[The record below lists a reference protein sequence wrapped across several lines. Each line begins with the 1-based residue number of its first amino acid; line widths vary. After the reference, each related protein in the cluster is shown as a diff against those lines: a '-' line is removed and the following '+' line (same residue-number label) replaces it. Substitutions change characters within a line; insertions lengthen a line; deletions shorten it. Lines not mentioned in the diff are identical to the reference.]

1 MKTDKQEES
10 WLDKI
15 FSLFSDSPKNKTDL
29 LKILKNTV
37 IDGLIDNESLKMI
50 EGVFKVSEVQVRE
63 IMIPRPHMIVID
75 ISDLIGDII
84 KKVATSGHSRFPV
97 IDDNRDEIIG
107 VLLAKD
113 LIKRSMKDD
122 NEDFDLYELL
132 RPAVF
137 VPESKRLNI
146 LLNEFK
152 SSRNHIAIVID
163 ENGGV
168 SGLVTIEDVLE
179 EIVGEIDDEHD
190 KKTESRILAQSHEKY
205 IVEALTTLEEFNNY
219 FLVNFEDDDIDTI
232 GGYLINQFERLPQ
245 KGETIKIK
253 NLSFKI
259 LSVDSRKISRIQIT
273 KCSKV

>member
-1 MKTDKQEES
+1 MKTDKQEEN

-15 FSLFSDSPKNKTDL
+15 FDLFSDSPKKKTDL
-29 LKILKNTV
+29 LKILKNAV
-37 IDGLIDNESLKMI
+37 INGLIDNESLKMI

-232 GGYLINQFERLPQ
+232 GGYLINQFERVPQ

-253 NLSFKI
+253 NLMFKI

-273 KCSKV
+273 KCSTV

>member
-1 MKTDKQEES
+1 MKTDKQEEN

-15 FSLFSDSPKNKTDL
+15 FGLFSDSPKKKTDL
-29 LKILKNTV
+29 LKILKNAV
-37 IDGLIDNESLKMI
+37 INGLIDNESLKMI

-84 KKVATSGHSRFPV
+84 KKVTTSGHSRFPV

-232 GGYLINQFERLPQ
+232 GGYLINQFERVPQ

-253 NLSFKI
+253 NLLFKI

-273 KCSKV
+273 KCNTV

>member
-1 MKTDKQEES
+1 MKTDKQEEN

-15 FSLFSDSPKNKTDL
+15 FGLFSDSPKKKMDL
-29 LKILKNTV
+29 LKILKNAV
-37 IDGLIDNESLKMI
+37 INGLIDNESLKMI

-84 KKVATSGHSRFPV
+84 KKVTTSGHSRFPV

-205 IVEALTTLEEFNNY
+205 IVEALATLEEFNNY

-232 GGYLINQFERLPQ
+232 GGYLINQFERVPQ
-245 KGETIKIK
+245 KGETIQIK
-253 NLSFKI
+253 NLLFKI

>member
-1 MKTDKQEES
+1 MKTDEQEEN

-15 FSLFSDSPKNKTDL
+15 FGLFSDSPKKKTDL
-29 LKILKNTV
+29 LKILKNAV
-37 IDGLIDNESLKMI
+37 INGLIDNESLKMI

-232 GGYLINQFERLPQ
+232 GGYLINQFERVPE

-253 NLSFKI
+253 NLLFKI

-273 KCSKV
+273 KCNTV

>member
-1 MKTDKQEES
+1 MKTDKQEEN

-15 FSLFSDSPKNKTDL
+15 FDLFSDSPKKKTDL
-29 LKILKNTV
+29 LKILKNAV
-37 IDGLIDNESLKMI
+37 INGLIDNESLKMI

-232 GGYLINQFERLPQ
+232 GGYLINQFERVPQ

-253 NLSFKI
+253 NLIFKI

-273 KCSKV
+273 KCSTV

>member
-1 MKTDKQEES
+1 MKTNKEEEN

-15 FSLFSDSPKNKTDL
+15 SAIFSDSPKKKTDL
-29 LKILKNTV
+29 LKILKSAV
-37 IDGLIDNESLKMI
+37 INGLIDNESLKMI

-84 KKVATSGHSRFPV
+84 KKVTTSGHSRFPV

-219 FLVNFEDDDIDTI
+219 FLVSFEDDDIDTI
-232 GGYLINQFERLPQ
+232 GGYLINQFERVPQ

-253 NLSFKI
+253 NLLFKI

-273 KCSKV
+273 KCSTV

>member
-1 MKTDKQEES
+1 MKTDKQEEN

-15 FSLFSDSPKNKTDL
+15 SAIFSYSPKKKTDL
-29 LKILKNTV
+29 LKILKNAV
-37 IDGLIDNESLKMI
+37 INGLIDNESLKMI

-84 KKVATSGHSRFPV
+84 KKVTTSGHSRFPV

-232 GGYLINQFERLPQ
+232 GGYLINQFERVPQ

-253 NLSFKI
+253 NLLFKI

-273 KCSKV
+273 KCSTV

>member
-1 MKTDKQEES
+1 MKTDKQEEN

-15 FSLFSDSPKNKTDL
+15 FDLFSDSPKKKTDL
-29 LKILKNTV
+29 LKILKSAV
-37 IDGLIDNESLKMI
+37 INGLIDNESLKMI

-84 KKVATSGHSRFPV
+84 KKVTTSGHSRFPV

-107 VLLAKD
+107 GLLAKD

-232 GGYLINQFERLPQ
+232 GGYLINQFERVPQ

-253 NLSFKI
+253 SLLFKI

-273 KCSKV
+273 KCSTV

>member
-1 MKTDKQEES
+1 MKTDKQEEN
-10 WLDKI
+10 WLRKI
-15 FSLFSDSPKNKTDL
+15 FNLFSDSPKKKKDL
-29 LKILKNTV
+29 LKILKNAV
-37 IDGLIDNESLKMI
+37 INGLIDNESLKMI

-219 FLVNFEDDDIDTI
+219 FLVNFQDDDIDTI
-232 GGYLINQFERLPQ
+232 GGYLINQFEKVPQ

-253 NLSFKI
+253 NLLFKI

-273 KCSKV
+273 KCSTV

>member
-1 MKTDKQEES
+1 MRTDKQEEN

-15 FSLFSDSPKNKTDL
+15 FSLFLDSPKKKTDL
-29 LKILKNTV
+29 LKILKNAV
-37 IDGLIDNESLKMI
+37 INGLIDNESLKMI
-50 EGVFKVSEVQVRE
+50 EGVFKVSEVKVRE

-84 KKVATSGHSRFPV
+84 KKVTISGHSRFPV

-219 FLVNFEDDDIDTI
+219 FLVNFKDDDIDTI

-245 KGETIKIK
+245 KGEAIKIK
-253 NLSFKI
+253 NLLFKI

-273 KCSKV
+273 KCSTV

>member
-1 MKTDKQEES
+1 MKTDKQEEN
-10 WLDKI
+10 WLGKI
-15 FSLFSDSPKNKTDL
+15 FSLFSDSPKKKKDL
-29 LKILKNTV
+29 LKILKNAV
-37 IDGLIDNESLKMI
+37 INGLIDNESLKMI

-219 FLVNFEDDDIDTI
+219 FLVNFKDDDIDTI
-232 GGYLINQFERLPQ
+232 GGYLINQFERVPQ

-253 NLSFKI
+253 NLLFKI

-273 KCSKV
+273 KCSMV

>member
-1 MKTDKQEES
+1 MKTDKQEEN

-15 FSLFSDSPKNKTDL
+15 FDLFSDSPKKKTDL
-29 LKILKNTV
+29 LKILKNAV
-37 IDGLIDNESLKMI
+37 INGLIDNESLKMI

-84 KKVATSGHSRFPV
+84 KKVTSSGHSRFPV

-205 IVEALTTLEEFNNY
+205 IVEALATLEEFNNY

-232 GGYLINQFERLPQ
+232 GGYLINQFERVPQ

-253 NLSFKI
+253 NLLFKI

>member
-1 MKTDKQEES
+1 MKTDKQEEN

-15 FSLFSDSPKNKTDL
+15 FDLFSDSPKKKTDL
-29 LKILKNTV
+29 LKILKSAV
-37 IDGLIDNESLKMI
+37 INGLIDNESLKMI

-84 KKVATSGHSRFPV
+84 KKVTSSGHSRFPV

-232 GGYLINQFERLPQ
+232 GGYLINQFERVPQ

-253 NLSFKI
+253 NLLFKI

-273 KCSKV
+273 KCSTV

>member
-1 MKTDKQEES
+1 MKTNKEEEN

-15 FSLFSDSPKNKTDL
+15 SAIFSDSPKKKTDL
-29 LKILKNTV
+29 LKILKNAV
-37 IDGLIDNESLKMI
+37 INGLIDNESLKMI

-84 KKVATSGHSRFPV
+84 KKVTTSGHSRFPV

-232 GGYLINQFERLPQ
+232 GGYLINQFERVPQ

-253 NLSFKI
+253 SLLFKI

-273 KCSKV
+273 KCSTV

>member
-1 MKTDKQEES
+1 MKTDKQEEN
-10 WLDKI
+10 WLGKI
-15 FSLFSDSPKNKTDL
+15 FSLFSDSPKKKKDL
-29 LKILKNTV
+29 LKILKNAV
-37 IDGLIDNESLKMI
+37 INGLIDNESLKMI

-219 FLVNFEDDDIDTI
+219 FLVSFEDDDIDTI
-232 GGYLINQFERLPQ
+232 GGYLINQFERVPQ

-253 NLSFKI
+253 NLLFKI

-273 KCSKV
+273 KCSTV

>member
-1 MKTDKQEES
+1 MKTNKEEEN

-15 FSLFSDSPKNKTDL
+15 SAIFSDSPKKKTDL
-29 LKILKNTV
+29 LKILKNAV
-37 IDGLIDNESLKMI
+37 INGLIDNESLKMI

-84 KKVATSGHSRFPV
+84 KKVTTSGHSRFPV

-219 FLVNFEDDDIDTI
+219 FLVSFEDDDIDTI
-232 GGYLINQFERLPQ
+232 GGYLINQFERVPQ

-253 NLSFKI
+253 NLLFKI

-273 KCSKV
+273 KCSTV

>member
-1 MKTDKQEES
+1 MKTDKQEEN

-15 FSLFSDSPKNKTDL
+15 FDLFSDSPKKKTDL
-29 LKILKNTV
+29 LKILKSAV
-37 IDGLIDNESLKMI
+37 INGLIDNESLKMI

-84 KKVATSGHSRFPV
+84 KKVTSSGHSRFPV

-205 IVEALTTLEEFNNY
+205 IVEALATLEEFNNY

-232 GGYLINQFERLPQ
+232 GGYLINQFERVPQ
-245 KGETIKIK
+245 KGETIQIK
-253 NLSFKI
+253 NLLFKI

>member
-1 MKTDKQEES
+1 MKTDKQEEN
-10 WLDKI
+10 WLRKI
-15 FSLFSDSPKNKTDL
+15 FNLFSDSPRKKKDL
-29 LKILKNTV
+29 LKILKNAV
-37 IDGLIDNESLKMI
+37 INELIDNESLKMI

-219 FLVNFEDDDIDTI
+219 FLVNFQDDDIDTI
-232 GGYLINQFERLPQ
+232 GGYLINQFEKVPQ

-253 NLSFKI
+253 NLLFKI

-273 KCSKV
+273 KCSMV

>member
-1 MKTDKQEES
+1 MKTDKQEEN

-15 FSLFSDSPKNKTDL
+15 FGLFSDSPKKKTDL
-29 LKILKNTV
+29 LKILKSAV
-37 IDGLIDNESLKMI
+37 INGLIDNESLKMI

-84 KKVATSGHSRFPV
+84 KKVTTSGHSRFPV

-232 GGYLINQFERLPQ
+232 GGYLINQFERVPQ

-253 NLSFKI
+253 NLLFKI

-273 KCSKV
+273 KCGTV

>member
-1 MKTDKQEES
+1 MKTDKKEEKL
-10 WLDKI
+10 LDKI
-15 FSLFSDSPKNKTDL
+15 FDLFSDSPKKKTDL
-29 LKILKNTV
+29 LKILKNAV
-37 IDGLIDNESLKMI
+37 INGLIDNESLKMI

-84 KKVATSGHSRFPV
+84 KKVTSSGHSRFPV

-113 LIKRSMKDD
+113 LIKRSMKDE

-146 LLNEFK
+146 LLDEFK

-205 IVEALTTLEEFNNY
+205 IVEALATLEEFNNY

-232 GGYLINQFERLPQ
+232 GGYLINQFERVPQ
-245 KGETIKIK
+245 KGETIQIK
-253 NLSFKI
+253 NLLFKI

>member
-1 MKTDKQEES
+1 METDKKEEKL
-10 WLDKI
+10 LDKI
-15 FSLFSDSPKNKTDL
+15 FNLFSDSPKKKTDL
-29 LKILKNTV
+29 LKILKNAV
-37 IDGLIDNESLKMI
+37 INGLIDNESLKMI

-84 KKVATSGHSRFPV
+84 KKVTSSGHSRFPV

-146 LLNEFK
+146 LLDEFK

-205 IVEALTTLEEFNNY
+205 IVEALATLEEFNNY

-232 GGYLINQFERLPQ
+232 GGYLINQFERVPQ
-245 KGETIKIK
+245 KGETIQIK
-253 NLSFKI
+253 NLLFKI

>member
-1 MKTDKQEES
+1 MKTDKQEEN

-15 FSLFSDSPKNKTDL
+15 FDLFSDSPKKKTDL
-29 LKILKNTV
+29 LKILKSAV
-37 IDGLIDNESLKMI
+37 INGLIDNESLKMI

-84 KKVATSGHSRFPV
+84 KKVTTSGHSRFPV

-232 GGYLINQFERLPQ
+232 GGYLINQFERVPQ

-253 NLSFKI
+253 SLLFKI

-273 KCSKV
+273 KCSTV

>member
-1 MKTDKQEES
+1 MKTDKQEEN

-15 FSLFSDSPKNKTDL
+15 FGLFSDSPKKKTDL
-29 LKILKNTV
+29 LKILKNAV
-37 IDGLIDNESLKMI
+37 INGLIDNESLKMI

-219 FLVNFEDDDIDTI
+219 FLVNFKDDDIDTI
-232 GGYLINQFERLPQ
+232 GGYLINQFERVPQ

-253 NLSFKI
+253 NLLFKI

-273 KCSKV
+273 KCSAV

>member
-1 MKTDKQEES
+1 MKTDKQEEN

-15 FSLFSDSPKNKTDL
+15 FDLFSDSPKKKTDL
-29 LKILKNTV
+29 LKILKSAV
-37 IDGLIDNESLKMI
+37 INGLIDNESLKMI

-84 KKVATSGHSRFPV
+84 KKVTTSGHSRFPV

-232 GGYLINQFERLPQ
+232 GGYLINQFERVPQ

-253 NLSFKI
+253 NLLFKI

-273 KCSKV
+273 KCGTV

>member
-1 MKTDKQEES
+1 MKTDKKEEKL
-10 WLDKI
+10 LDKI
-15 FSLFSDSPKNKTDL
+15 FDLFSDSPKKKTDL
-29 LKILKNTV
+29 LKILKNAV
-37 IDGLIDNESLKMI
+37 ISGLIDNESLKMI

-84 KKVATSGHSRFPV
+84 KKVTSSGHSRFPV

-113 LIKRSMKDD
+113 LIKRSMKDE

-146 LLNEFK
+146 LLDEFK

-205 IVEALTTLEEFNNY
+205 IVEALATLEEFNNY

-232 GGYLINQFERLPQ
+232 GGYLINQFERVPQ
-245 KGETIKIK
+245 KGETIQIK
-253 NLSFKI
+253 NLLFKI

>member
-1 MKTDKQEES
+1 MKTDKQEEN

-15 FSLFSDSPKNKTDL
+15 FDLFSDSPKKKTDL
-29 LKILKNTV
+29 LKILKNAV
-37 IDGLIDNESLKMI
+37 INGLIDNESLKMI

-232 GGYLINQFERLPQ
+232 GGYLINQFERVPE

-253 NLSFKI
+253 NLLFKI

-273 KCSKV
+273 KCNTV

>member
-1 MKTDKQEES
+1 MKTNKQEEN

-15 FSLFSDSPKNKTDL
+15 FDLFSDSPKKKTDL
-29 LKILKNTV
+29 LKILKNAV
-37 IDGLIDNESLKMI
+37 INGLIDNESLKMI

-84 KKVATSGHSRFPV
+84 KKVTTSGHSRFPV

-232 GGYLINQFERLPQ
+232 GGYLINQFERVPQ

-253 NLSFKI
+253 NLMFKI

-273 KCSKV
+273 KCSTV

>member
-1 MKTDKQEES
+1 MKTDKQEEN

-15 FSLFSDSPKNKTDL
+15 FDLFSDSPKKKTDL
-29 LKILKNTV
+29 LKILKSAV
-37 IDGLIDNESLKMI
+37 INGLIDNESLKMI

-84 KKVATSGHSRFPV
+84 KKVTTSGHSRFPV

-219 FLVNFEDDDIDTI
+219 FLVSFEDDDIDTI
-232 GGYLINQFERLPQ
+232 GGYLVNQFERVPQ

-253 NLSFKI
+253 NLLFKI

-273 KCSKV
+273 KCSTV

>member
-1 MKTDKQEES
+1 MKTNKQEEN

-15 FSLFSDSPKNKTDL
+15 FDLFSDSPKKKTDL
-29 LKILKNTV
+29 LKILKNAV
-37 IDGLIDNESLKMI
+37 INGLIDNESLKMI

-146 LLNEFK
+146 LLDEFK

-205 IVEALTTLEEFNNY
+205 IVEALATLEEFNNY

-232 GGYLINQFERLPQ
+232 GGYLINQFERVPQ
-245 KGETIKIK
+245 KGETIQIK
-253 NLSFKI
+253 NLLFKI

>member
-1 MKTDKQEES
+1 MKTDKKEEKL
-10 WLDKI
+10 LDKI
-15 FSLFSDSPKNKTDL
+15 FDLFSDSPKKKTDL
-29 LKILKNTV
+29 LKILKNAV
-37 IDGLIDNESLKMI
+37 INGLIDNESLKMI

-84 KKVATSGHSRFPV
+84 KKVTTSGHSRFPV

-205 IVEALTTLEEFNNY
+205 IVEALATLEEFNNY

-232 GGYLINQFERLPQ
+232 GGYLINQFERVPQ
-245 KGETIKIK
+245 KGETIQIK
-253 NLSFKI
+253 NLLFKI

>member
-1 MKTDKQEES
+1 MKTDKKEEKL
-10 WLDKI
+10 LDKI
-15 FSLFSDSPKNKTDL
+15 FDLFSDSPKKKTDL
-29 LKILKNTV
+29 LKILKNAV
-37 IDGLIDNESLKMI
+37 INGLIDNESLKMI

-84 KKVATSGHSRFPV
+84 KKVTSSGHSRFPV

-146 LLNEFK
+146 LLDEFK

-205 IVEALTTLEEFNNY
+205 IVEALATLEEFNNY

-232 GGYLINQFERLPQ
+232 GGYLINQFERVPQ
-245 KGETIKIK
+245 KGETIQIK
-253 NLSFKI
+253 NLLFKI

>member
-1 MKTDKQEES
+1 MKTDKQEEN

-15 FSLFSDSPKNKTDL
+15 FDLFSDSPKKKTDL
-29 LKILKNTV
+29 LKILKNAV
-37 IDGLIDNESLKMI
+37 INGLIDNESLKMI

-84 KKVATSGHSRFPV
+84 KKVTSSGHSRFPV

-146 LLNEFK
+146 LLDEFK

-205 IVEALTTLEEFNNY
+205 IVEALATLEEFNNY

-232 GGYLINQFERLPQ
+232 GGYLINQFERVPQ

-253 NLSFKI
+253 NLLFKI

>member
-1 MKTDKQEES
+1 MKTNKQEEN

-15 FSLFSDSPKNKTDL
+15 FDLFSDSPKKKTDL
-29 LKILKNTV
+29 LKILKNSV
-37 IDGLIDNESLKMI
+37 INGLIDNESLKMI

-232 GGYLINQFERLPQ
+232 GGYLINQFERVPE

-253 NLSFKI
+253 NLLFKI

-273 KCSKV
+273 KCSAV

>member
-1 MKTDKQEES
+1 MKTDKKGEKL
-10 WLDKI
+10 LDKI
-15 FSLFSDSPKNKTDL
+15 FDLFSDSPKKKTDL
-29 LKILKNTV
+29 LKILKNAV
-37 IDGLIDNESLKMI
+37 INGLIDNESLKMI

-84 KKVATSGHSRFPV
+84 KKVTSSGHSRFPV

-146 LLNEFK
+146 LLDEFK

-232 GGYLINQFERLPQ
+232 GGYLINQFERVPQ
-245 KGETIKIK
+245 KGETIQIS
-253 NLSFKI
+253 NLLFKI
-259 LSVDSRKISRIQIT
+259 LFVDSRKISRIQIT

>member
-1 MKTDKQEES
+1 MKTDKKEEKL
-10 WLDKI
+10 LDKI
-15 FSLFSDSPKNKTDL
+15 FDLFSDSPKKKTDL
-29 LKILKNTV
+29 LKILKNAV
-37 IDGLIDNESLKMI
+37 INGLIDNESLKMI

-84 KKVATSGHSRFPV
+84 KKVTTSGHSRFPV

-232 GGYLINQFERLPQ
+232 GGYLINQFERVPQ

-253 NLSFKI
+253 NLLFKI

-273 KCSKV
+273 KCSTV

>member
-1 MKTDKQEES
+1 MKTDKQEEN

-15 FSLFSDSPKNKTDL
+15 FGLFSDSPKKKTDL
-29 LKILKNTV
+29 LKILKSAV
-37 IDGLIDNESLKMI
+37 INGLIDNESLKMI

-219 FLVNFEDDDIDTI
+219 FLVNFQDDDIDTI
-232 GGYLINQFERLPQ
+232 GGYLINQFEKVPQ

-253 NLSFKI
+253 NLLFKI

-273 KCSKV
+273 KCSMV